1 MHTGHRKRGEVEVEG
16 WGVEGGAAVHIVD
29 SSVLKPVLNWANVC
43 SRT

>member
-1 MHTGHRKRGEVEVEG
+1 MHVRTLATGNGERCGGRG
-16 WGVEGGAAVHIVD
+16 EGGAAVHIVD